1 MVGTPSGF
9 VCPDCGGGLYEIE
22 EELLPR
28 FRCRV
33 GHAFTADVLRA
44 GKAEVLEQALWV
56 ALRTLE
62 EKLELHHHMAQ
73 RAAQRGLALTAAQW
87 QEDIRDMEQQI
98 DVLGR
103 ILYPEKG

>member
-1 MVGTPSGF
+1 
-9 VCPDCGGGLYEIE
+9 
-22 EELLPR
+22 
-28 FRCRV
+28 V

-62 EKLELHHHMAQ
+62 EKVELHHHMAQ
-73 RAAQRGLALTAAQW
+73 RATQRGLALTAAQW
-87 QEDIRDMEQQI
+87 QDEIREMEQQI
-98 DVLGR
+98 DLLGQ